1 MKALLLVSALLGIL
15 AIGALAEAPQPITNF
30 NKTLSAAS
38 KDQKLAFILLG
49 RPTCGNCNATKAMI
63 KEGKIDVTSAD
74 YVMGDLN
81 VDDQRTEG
89 EFMRRYG
96 KEKFGD
102 TLPFVV
108 VTDSHGKLL
117 ASSGGYKDAK
127 KWNALLVEAK
137 SKLAAKSGAAGAA
150 SGGADANWSFKTAP
164 KP

>member
-1 MKALLLVSALLGIL
+1 MKTLILIPALLAVFAV
-15 AIGALAEAPQPITNF
+15 GALAEAPPLITDIH
-30 NKTLSAAS
+30 KTLSAAS

-63 KEGKIDVTSAD
+63 KDGKIDVTTAD

-117 ASSGGYKDAK
+117 VSSGGYKDAK
-127 KWNALLVEAK
+127 KWNALLAEAK
-137 SKLAAKSGAAGAA
+137 SKLAAKPATAGA
-150 SGGADANWSFKTAP
+150 ADANWPFKNA
-164 KP
+164 KPQ